1 MILTW
6 EGWLTIAVIGLVL
19 FALASG
25 RLSPVATLFS
35 GLAVLITTAAL
46 TGSERLIDASAL
58 AAGFGS
64 TGLIT
69 VGLLFVVAAG
79 LTRTGGVALLTKPLL
94 SGAGGLRS
102 AQWRL
107 LTPVAGLSAFLN
119 NTPIVA
125 LFLPV
130 VDDLARRLKVPASR
144 LYLPLSY
151 AAILG
156 GTCTLIGTSTN
167 LIINDLLRNQTNDPG
182 LALFDLAWVGVPVTL
197 VGLAYILM
205 ASGILLPDRR
215 EAMEERLDPKRYT
228 VEVEVV
234 ADGPLV
240 GQSIEEAGL
249 RHLTGLFLA
258 EIDRQGRI
266 MPAVAPSEI
275 LQSGDRLVFVGVLES
290 VVDLHK
296 MRGLKPATDA
306 VDDLAEPRRE
316 RCLVEAVVSQ
326 SCPLIG
332 RSIRAGRFRERYQAA
347 VIAVSRGGRQL
358 TGKLGD
364 IVLRPGDTLLL
375 ETHPSFIERQQDSR
389 DFYLV
394 SGVADSAPP
403 QHEKA
408 TLALPILIAMVILA
422 TTPWVSMLNAALLAA
437 IALIATRCM
446 NLSEAIRNIDW
457 NVLLV
462 IGAALGLGQALE
474 NSGAASVIGD
484 QVMTLTA
491 GQPLLT
497 LAAIYLM
504 TLIATEVITNN
515 AAAVLVFPIA
525 MAAAESMGVSATPFV
540 IAIMVAASAAFATPI
555 GYQTNLMVYGPGGY
569 RFLDYVRFGLPLD
582 LIVMTVALVVIPWVW
597 PL

>member
-197 VGLAYILM
+197 VGLAYILV

>member
-1 MILTW
+1 MAW
-6 EGWLTIAVIGLVL
+6 EGWLTITVVL
-19 FALASG
+19 MVLGGLASG
-25 RLSPVATLFS
+25 IASPVGVLFVA
-35 GLAVLITTAAL
+35 LAILMSAAAL
-46 TGSERLIDASAL
+46 TGSDQLLDPTQAVQ
-58 AAGFGS
+58 GFGS
-64 TGLIT
+64 TGMIT

-79 LTRTGGVALLTKPLL
+79 LTRTGAVSLIANPLL
-94 SGAGGLRS
+94 GKADGLRS
-102 AQWRL
+102 AQWRM

-130 VDDLARRLKVPASR
+130 VDDLARRLQLPASR

-167 LIINDLLRNQTNDPG
+167 LIVNDLLAQRPG
-182 LALFDLAWVGVPVTL
+182 GSSLALFDLAWVGVPATL
-197 VGLAYILM
+197 IGLAYLLG
-205 ASGILLPDRR
+205 ASAWLLPDRS
-215 EAMEERLDPKRYT
+215 AALAERLDPRRYT

-240 GQSIEEAGL
+240 ERSIEAAGL
-249 RHLTGLFLA
+249 RHLPGLFLV
-258 EIDRQGRI
+258 EIERDAQLI
-266 MPAVAPSEI
+266 PAVGPDEI
-275 LQSGDRLVFVGVLES
+275 LKGGDRLVFAGVLES

-306 VDDLAEPRRE
+306 IEDLDEPRHE
-316 RCLVEAVVSQ
+316 RCLVEAVVAEA
-326 SCPLIG
+326 CPVVG

-347 VIAVSRGGRQL
+347 VIAVARGGRAL

-375 ETHPSFIERQQDSR
+375 ETHPSFIERQRDAR

-394 SGVADSAPP
+394 SGVEDSAPP

-408 TLALPILIAMVILA
+408 WIALPILAVMVILA
-422 TTPWVSMLNAALLAA
+422 STPWVSMLNAALLAA

-446 NLSEAIRNIDW
+446 DLREALTNVDW

-462 IGAALGLGQALE
+462 IGAAIGVGQAMN
-474 NSGAASVIGD
+474 NSGAAEAIGT

-497 LAAIYLM
+497 LIAIYLL
-504 TLIATEVITNN
+504 TSLATELITNN
-515 AAAVLVFPIA
+515 AAAVLIFPVA
-525 MAAAESMGVSATPFV
+525 MAAAESLGVSATPFV
-540 IAIMVAASAAFATPI
+540 IAIMIAASAAFATPI

-569 RFLDYVRFGLPLD
+569 RFSDYVRFGLPLNI
-582 LIVMTVALVVIPWVW
+582 IVMVIALLIIPRVW

>member
-1 MILTW
+1 
-6 EGWLTIAVIGLVL
+6 
-19 FALASG
+19 
-25 RLSPVATLFS
+25 
-35 GLAVLITTAAL
+35 
-46 TGSERLIDASAL
+46 
-58 AAGFGS
+58 
-64 TGLIT
+64 
-69 VGLLFVVAAG
+69 
-79 LTRTGGVALLTKPLL
+79 VALLTKPLL

>member
-1 MILTW
+1 MAW
-6 EGWLTIAVIGLVL
+6 EGWLTITVVLMVLGGLASGIASPVGVL
-19 FALASG
+19 FAALAILMS
-25 RLSPVATLFS
+25 A
-35 GLAVLITTAAL
+35 AAL
-46 TGSERLIDASAL
+46 TGSDQLLDPTQAVQ
-58 AAGFGS
+58 GFGS
-64 TGLIT
+64 TGMIT

-79 LTRTGGVALLTKPLL
+79 LTRTGAVSLIANPLL
-94 SGAGGLRS
+94 GKANGLRS
-102 AQWRL
+102 AQWRM

-130 VDDLARRLKVPASR
+130 VDDLARRLQLPASR

-167 LIINDLLRNQTNDPG
+167 LIVNDLLAQRPG
-182 LALFDLAWVGVPVTL
+182 GSSLALFDLAWVGVPATL
-197 VGLAYILM
+197 IGLAYLLG
-205 ASGILLPDRR
+205 ASAWLLPDRSD
-215 EAMEERLDPKRYT
+215 ALAERLDPRRYT

-234 ADGPLV
+234 ADGALV
-240 GQSIEEAGL
+240 DRSIEAAGL
-249 RHLTGLFLA
+249 RHLPGLFLV
-258 EIDRQGRI
+258 EIERNAQLI
-266 MPAVAPSEI
+266 PAVGPDEI
-275 LQSGDRLVFVGVLES
+275 LKGGDRLVFAGVLES

-306 VDDLAEPRRE
+306 IEDLDEPRHE
-316 RCLVEAVVSQ
+316 RCLVEAVVAEA
-326 SCPLIG
+326 CPLVG

-347 VIAVSRGGRQL
+347 VIAVARGGRAL

-375 ETHPSFIERQQDSR
+375 ETHPSFIERQRDAR

-394 SGVADSAPP
+394 SGVEDSAPP
-403 QHEKA
+403 QHDKA
-408 TLALPILIAMVILA
+408 WIALPILAMMVILA
-422 TTPWVSMLNAALLAA
+422 STPWVSMLNAALLAA

-446 NLSEAIRNIDW
+446 DLREALANVDW

-462 IGAALGLGQALE
+462 IGAAIGVGQAMD
-474 NSGAASVIGD
+474 NSGAAAAIGT

-497 LAAIYLM
+497 LIAIYLL
-504 TLIATEVITNN
+504 TSLATELITNN
-515 AAAVLVFPIA
+515 AAAVLIFPVA
-525 MAAAESMGVSATPFV
+525 MAAAESLGVSATPFV
-540 IAIMVAASAAFATPI
+540 IAIMIAASAAFATPI

-569 RFLDYVRFGLPLD
+569 RFSDYVRFGLPLNI
-582 LIVMTVALVVIPWVW
+582 IVMGVALLIIPRVW

>member
-1 MILTW
+1 MAW
-6 EGWLTIAVIGLVL
+6 EGWLTITVVLMVLGGLASGIASPVGVL
-19 FALASG
+19 FAALAILMS
-25 RLSPVATLFS
+25 A
-35 GLAVLITTAAL
+35 AAL
-46 TGSERLIDASAL
+46 TGSDQLLDPTQAVQ
-58 AAGFGS
+58 GFGS
-64 TGLIT
+64 TGMIT

-79 LTRTGGVALLTKPLL
+79 LTRTGAVSLIANPLL
-94 SGAGGLRS
+94 GKANGLRS
-102 AQWRL
+102 AQWRM

-130 VDDLARRLKVPASR
+130 VDDLARRLQLPASR

-167 LIINDLLRNQTNDPG
+167 LIVNDLLAQRPG
-182 LALFDLAWVGVPVTL
+182 GSSLALFDLAWVGVPATL
-197 VGLAYILM
+197 IGLAYLLG
-205 ASGILLPDRR
+205 ASAWLLPDRSD
-215 EAMEERLDPKRYT
+215 ALAERLDPRRYT

-234 ADGPLV
+234 ADGALV
-240 GQSIEEAGL
+240 DRSIEAAGL
-249 RHLTGLFLA
+249 RHLPGLFLV
-258 EIDRQGRI
+258 EIERNAQLI
-266 MPAVAPSEI
+266 PAVGPDEI
-275 LQSGDRLVFVGVLES
+275 LKGGDRLVFAGVLES

-306 VDDLAEPRRE
+306 IEDLDEPRHE
-316 RCLVEAVVSQ
+316 RCLVEAVVAEA
-326 SCPLIG
+326 CPLVD

-347 VIAVSRGGRQL
+347 VIAVARGGRAL

-375 ETHPSFIERQQDSR
+375 ETHPSFIERQRDAR

-394 SGVADSAPP
+394 SGVEDSAPP
-403 QHEKA
+403 QHDKA
-408 TLALPILIAMVILA
+408 WIALPILAMMVILA
-422 TTPWVSMLNAALLAA
+422 STPWVSMLNAALLAA

-446 NLSEAIRNIDW
+446 DLREALANVDW

-462 IGAALGLGQALE
+462 IGAAIGVGQAMD
-474 NSGAASVIGD
+474 NSGAAAAIGT

-497 LAAIYLM
+497 LIAIYLL
-504 TLIATEVITNN
+504 TSLATELITNN
-515 AAAVLVFPIA
+515 AAAVLIFPVA
-525 MAAAESMGVSATPFV
+525 MAAAESLGVSATPFV
-540 IAIMVAASAAFATPI
+540 IAIMIAASAAFATPI

-569 RFLDYVRFGLPLD
+569 RFSDYVRFGLPLNI
-582 LIVMTVALVVIPWVW
+582 IVMGVALLIIPRVW